1 MRWWVNYNY
10 IFIFNNF
17 ISNLV
22 NKNEDI
28 IIINPS
34 SQLSGGYDIT
44 INYEDDT
51 LGNIIQ
57 THLCLLFADYLIPK
71 EKRKLQFIGYKRP
84 HPLEKHI
91 ILAIQGTNND
101 NIETLISE
109 VIKPGCLQI
118 IKVLNKI
125 QDELEGT
132 QHFISEL
139 KRIN

>member
-1 MRWWVNYNY
+1 M
-10 IFIFNNF
+10 
-17 ISNLV
+17 
-22 NKNEDI
+22 
-28 IIINPS
+28 
-34 SQLSGGYDIT
+34 
-44 INYEDDT
+44 
-51 LGNIIQ
+51 GNIIQ

-101 NIETLISE
+101 SIETLISE
-109 VIKPGCLQI
+109 VIKPGCIQI